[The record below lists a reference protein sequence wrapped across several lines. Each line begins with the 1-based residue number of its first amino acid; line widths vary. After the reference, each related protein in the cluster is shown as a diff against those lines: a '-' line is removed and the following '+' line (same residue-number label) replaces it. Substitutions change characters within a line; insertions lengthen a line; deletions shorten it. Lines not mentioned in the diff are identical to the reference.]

1 MFNVAPL
8 NLQYCSTEDG
18 LVMLLVEMRNVRVLV
33 RSESSILYTGNEREG
48 DTGSPRFT
56 QKRLES
62 ICFG

>member
-18 LVMLLVEMRNVRVLV
+18 RNAFSRKRNVHVLV

-62 ICFG
+62 ISFG